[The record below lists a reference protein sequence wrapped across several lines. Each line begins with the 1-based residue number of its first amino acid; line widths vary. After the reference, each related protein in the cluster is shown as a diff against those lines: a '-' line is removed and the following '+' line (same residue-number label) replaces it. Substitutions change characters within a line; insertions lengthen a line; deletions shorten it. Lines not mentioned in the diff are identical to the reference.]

1 MSPRPENSAVAR
13 ESVRFL
19 GGATLPRM
27 TMRIAVL
34 GSGAIG
40 SVVGGMLTKAGHDVT
55 LVDQWPEHVGAMKQI
70 GLRLS
75 GTCGEHL
82 VPVRALHLHE
92 LQSVSEPFDAVFLA
106 MKSYDTEWGAALAAQ
121 YLKQPDG
128 VVVDFQNGI
137 NDERVA
143 AVVGRERTLGCV
155 IAISAGMYEPGHA
168 IRTDTGQVGFY
179 IGELDGR
186 DTPRAQELARVLST
200 VALTKVTANLWGQ
213 RWSKLAVNC
222 MGNALAGLSGLGSA
236 ELRVEPGPRRVSI
249 QLGAEVVRVGRA
261 HGHTIEPL
269 IGGIDAQRVV
279 DAAEGRGL
287 GEVESALAA
296 EAKRRTGGRPSL
308 LQDVMKGRRTEV
320 EFLNGHVSAEGRKVG
335 VPTPFND
342 AIVTAVK
349 AFPVGGLK
357 PDLRNLDPLIAMLP
371 KEQRP

>member
-1 MSPRPENSAVAR
+1 MIK
-13 ESVRFL
+13 
-19 GGATLPRM
+19 
-27 TMRIAVL
+27 RIAVL

-55 LVDQWPEHVGAMKQI
+55 LVDQWPEHVEAMNKV

-75 GTCGEHL
+75 GTCGEHV

-92 LQSVSEPFDAVFLA
+92 LQGVDAPFDAVFLA
-106 MKSYDTEWGAALAAQ
+106 VKSYDTDWAAQLAAQ

-143 AVVGRERTLGCV
+143 AVIGRERTLGCV
-155 IAISAGMYEPGHA
+155 IAISAGMYEGGHA
-168 IRTDTGQVGFY
+168 IRTDTGQVGLY
-179 IGELDGR
+179 VGELDGR
-186 DTPRAQELARVLST
+186 DTPRVQDLARVLSG
-200 VALTKVTANLWGQ
+200 VALTKVTTNLWGQ

-236 ELRVEPGPRRVSI
+236 ELRLEPGPRRVSI

-269 IGGIDAQRVV
+269 IGGIVAQRIV

-287 GEVESALAA
+287 TEVEADLAA

-308 LQDVMKGRRTEV
+308 LQDVMKRRRTEV
-320 EFLNGHVSAEGRKVG
+320 DFLNGHVSAEGKKKA

-342 AIVTAVK
+342 AIVAAVH
-349 AFPVGGLK
+349 AQPVGQLAPNPK
-357 PDLRNLDPLIAMLP
+357 NLDPLIAMLP
-371 KEQRP
+371 AAQRP

>member
-1 MSPRPENSAVAR
+1 MIK
-13 ESVRFL
+13 
-19 GGATLPRM
+19 
-27 TMRIAVL
+27 RIAVL

-40 SVVGGMLTKAGHDVT
+40 SVVGGLLTKAGHDVT
-55 LVDQWPEHVGAMKQI
+55 LVDQWPEHIEAMKKV

-82 VPVRALHLHE
+82 VPVRALQLHE
-92 LQSVSEPFDAVFLA
+92 LQSVDAPFDAAFLA
-106 MKSYDTEWGAALAAQ
+106 VKSYDTDWAAQLAAQ
-121 YLKQPDG
+121 YLKRDG
-128 VVVDFQNGI
+128 VIVDFQNGI

-155 IAISAGMYEPGHA
+155 IAISAGMYEAGHA

-186 DTPRAQELARVLST
+186 DTPRAQELARLLSD
-200 VALTKVTANLWGQ
+200 VALTKVTTNLWGQ

-236 ELRVEPGPRRVSI
+236 ELRLQPGPRRVSI

-287 GEVESALAA
+287 AEVEADLAA

-308 LQDVMKGRRTEV
+308 LQDVMKRRRTEV
-320 EFLNGHVSAEGRKVG
+320 DHLNGHVSAEGRKTG

-342 AIVTAVK
+342 AIVAAVR
-349 AFPVGGLK
+349 AHPVGQLTPNIK
-357 PDLRNLDPLIAMLP
+357 HLDPLIAMLP
-371 KEQRP
+371 PGQRP